1 MQTRE
6 ESSSTTH
13 ASIIGHVR
21 ENWRSHPVLWII
33 AVALSVIAV
42 CEVGRLGGSAQLA
55 LGQVGSGG
63 GGQRGVFAFSG
74 QISAGTYGVYMVD
87 VDSMTLWCYEYQKE
101 RGCLRLAAARSWKYD
116 RYLEQHN
123 ACDVTP
129 ADVERL
135 IEEQRAYRQ
144 QAGEDK

>member
-1 MQTRE
+1 MHPHET
-6 ESSSTTH
+6 SSTTH
-13 ASIIGHVR
+13 ANGWSGTGVR
-21 ENWRSHPVLWII
+21 PRPHPVFWLI
-33 AVALSVIAV
+33 AGALSVIAV
-42 CEVGRLGGSAQLA
+42 CEMSRAGGAGTMA

-74 QISAGTYGVYMVD
+74 QLSSGSYGVYMVD
-87 VDSMTLWCYEYQKE
+87 VDSMTIWCYEYQKE
-101 RGCLRLAAARSWKYD
+101 RGCMRLAAARSWKYD

-123 ACDVTP
+123 VCDITP

-135 IEEQRAYRQ
+135 IEDQRAYRQ

>member
-1 MQTRE
+1 MHPP
-6 ESSSTTH
+6 ESSSTNH
-13 ASIIGHVR
+13 ASETSATVTR
-21 ENWRSHPVLWII
+21 ARPHPVFWVI
-33 AVALSVIAV
+33 AVALAVIAV
-42 CEVGRLGGSAQLA
+42 CELGRASSYGPIA

-74 QISAGTYGVYMVD
+74 QLSSGSYGVYMID
-87 VDSMTLWCYEYQKE
+87 VDSMTIWCYEYQKD
-101 RGCLRLAAARSWKYD
+101 RGCMRLAAARSWKYD

-123 ACDVTP
+123 VCDITP

-135 IEEQRAYRQ
+135 IEDQRAYRQ